1 MAWKVG
7 QRILPVHRRSASNV
21 WKIIGRK
28 KAQKT
33 QRFQTHWKFS
43 PPVRFAHWRKQ
54 LPVRR
59 SSTCP
64 PKL

>member
-33 QRFQTHWKFS
+33 QRFQT
-43 PPVRFAHWRKQ
+43 
-54 LPVRR
+54 
-59 SSTCP
+59 
-64 PKL
+64 